1 MLFKTETSNFV
12 FPFPNLTC
20 TLSYTHLNIKLD
32 WFVVL
37 DASLVESSHLS
48 NYFSHFY
55 SLTQF
60 IFANAWGWSPLA
72 DVTCC
77 SPSLLLARQ
86 PEAELLLLVS
96 GCDASWLPPAALNSP
111 YVPTEIKPPVM
122 WILKKQNKKRRLHI
136 SFNSFSQMHYSDS
149 IICWEL
155 RGSQRC
161 SSTTEGRGLFKC
173 LWLFSPPH
181 RQTRGRRLLFNVFTA
196 SRFSSE
202 LSTFLNFT
210 QPEIKWC
217 VCRCRCSWEDAG
229 GTFWSLTI
237 RLESLDR
244 KKNQQLFFSSKPLKW
259 LMATKDEHLNP

>member
-1 MLFKTETSNFV
+1 MRLISSGRRDVLQPIAAVGSAAWSRAPPPGQWLWRELAAPSG
-12 FPFPNLTC
+12 
-20 TLSYTHLNIKLD
+20 IKQSIRANGNQ
-32 WFVVL
+32 
-37 DASLVESSHLS
+37 AS
-48 NYFSHFY
+48 
-55 SLTQF
+55 
-60 IFANAWGWSPLA
+60 G
-72 DVTCC
+72 
-77 SPSLLLARQ
+77 
-86 PEAELLLLVS
+86 
-96 GCDASWLPPAALNSP
+96 
-111 YVPTEIKPPVM
+111 YVD
-122 WILKKQNKKRRLHI
+122 LKKTNKKRRLHI
-136 SFNSFSQMHYSDS
+136 SFNSFSQMHYSDG

-244 KKNQQLFFSSKPLKW
+244 KKTQQLFFSSKPLKW